1 MMIGR
6 FLLSL
11 YVGNMTLYLSF
22 GMSIT
27 VCIGVRVG
35 GGEDGRPMAE
45 LDRAVEVE
53 VGESRWN
60 CFRPLVRDEVD
71 TQTVCVSISLS
82 LLYSTF
88 V

>member
-35 GGEDGRPMAE
+35 GGEDGRPIAE

-53 VGESRWN
+53 
-60 CFRPLVRDEVD
+60 
-71 TQTVCVSISLS
+71 
-82 LLYSTF
+82 
-88 V
+88 